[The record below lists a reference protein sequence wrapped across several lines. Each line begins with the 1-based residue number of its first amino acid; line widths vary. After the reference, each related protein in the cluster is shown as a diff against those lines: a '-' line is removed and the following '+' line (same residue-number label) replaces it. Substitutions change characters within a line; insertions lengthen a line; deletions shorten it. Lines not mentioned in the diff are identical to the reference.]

1 MQENVYK
8 DPFAAECNQYARK
21 FDDAFNAKDWVTTEH
36 LIAESEELLKLH
48 PNDYAY
54 APLYYSLGTSYGDL
68 AQHLDGCSTID
79 IQEKELHYYRVCIE
93 LLSTRKL
100 MNPEYKPYVT
110 GLKLPLYTNYAN
122 VLSNCGRKI
131 YAIQYYRK
139 VLEIKPDFH
148 MARGNIGVA
157 LLYYSTLAHDAGHQ
171 DYLNYFAY
179 QNLKSALSD
188 DAKDVHPEARE
199 YFEQVINRFN
209 TNYVSEFLE
218 KPLQIR
224 DYSLGGKQ
232 EKRYRMWCLQN
243 HFFLN
248 PLNDLPLLHSCFA
261 TDSLQLPAITT
272 TIDEKDIPI
281 FFGLFNQIK
290 QDFIYAR
297 FLFYQGQVDR
307 STPHYA
313 DKETGLTNLFDYP
326 QYSIRIENEKTAF
339 RLLYSLFDKVAFFA
353 NKYWKL
359 GIKDTD
365 VTFHSVWREE
375 SGHRPRYKHRALDT
389 KSNIALL
396 AMNWIYKDFNECFGD
411 SPNPELK
418 KFNVLRNALEHK
430 YVKVHSDILYDN
442 SEPYIDQEGT
452 YHISEGDLYRFTH
465 ELMCMI
471 RELIIELS
479 MAVHI
484 SESGLFDCDE
494 SPKFVPNITLGRYED
509 EWKI

>member
-48 PNDYAY
+48 PNDDAY

-68 AQHLDGCSTID
+68 AQHLDRCSTID

-100 MNPEYKPYVT
+100 MNPEYKLYVT

-199 YFEQVINRFN
+199 YF
-209 TNYVSEFLE
+209 
-218 KPLQIR
+218 
-224 DYSLGGKQ
+224 
-232 EKRYRMWCLQN
+232 
-243 HFFLN
+243 
-248 PLNDLPLLHSCFA
+248 
-261 TDSLQLPAITT
+261 
-272 TIDEKDIPI
+272 
-281 FFGLFNQIK
+281 
-290 QDFIYAR
+290 
-297 FLFYQGQVDR
+297 
-307 STPHYA
+307 
-313 DKETGLTNLFDYP
+313 
-326 QYSIRIENEKTAF
+326 
-339 RLLYSLFDKVAFFA
+339 
-353 NKYWKL
+353 
-359 GIKDTD
+359 
-365 VTFHSVWREE
+365 
-375 SGHRPRYKHRALDT
+375 
-389 KSNIALL
+389 
-396 AMNWIYKDFNECFGD
+396 
-411 SPNPELK
+411 
-418 KFNVLRNALEHK
+418 
-430 YVKVHSDILYDN
+430 
-442 SEPYIDQEGT
+442 
-452 YHISEGDLYRFTH
+452 
-465 ELMCMI
+465 
-471 RELIIELS
+471 
-479 MAVHI
+479 
-484 SESGLFDCDE
+484 
-494 SPKFVPNITLGRYED
+494 
-509 EWKI
+509 